1 MRAFL
6 EHVALTIRS
15 AVRPWVVGLR
25 GRGVVGTSATGDA
38 TFEVDRLAEHRL
50 EAVLRGSG
58 RRLLYYSE
66 DRGLV
71 AVGSGAPEAVLII
84 DPIDGTRNA
93 RSGLEGCM
101 VSVAA
106 IVSPSRKRIKGL
118 TLGDVTHACLA
129 EIVGRR
135 VFYAQRSTGAEWREG
150 GRTYRPRPS
159 AETDLDRI
167 AWTLD
172 IVGRPA
178 RQVFEVMGELVD
190 RTSVTGGFFTGNSI
204 CFSLTRL
211 ITGQLDAALDIA
223 NRIYRDRPE
232 THAAFLSAGRG
243 AVMGLCPHDLAAA
256 VLVAR
261 EAGCAVTDAYGG
273 SLDSM
278 PALAGDV
285 ARSPT
290 ATAANG
296 LAAESLRSLIAAGN
310 PTLHARLLAHVN
322 QRLGAQA

>member
-6 EHVALTIRS
+6 EHIAVSIRR

-25 GRGVVGTSATGDA
+25 GRGVVGTAATGDA
-38 TFEVDRLAEHRL
+38 TFEVDRRAEHRL
-50 EAVLRGSG
+50 EALLRASG
-58 RRLLYYSE
+58 RCLLYYSE

-71 AVGSGAPEAVLII
+71 AIGSGEPEAVFIV

-106 IVSPSRKRIKGL
+106 IVGSPRERINQL

-129 EIVGRR
+129 EIVGQR
-135 VFYAQRSTGAEWREG
+135 VFYAQRDGGAEWRQG

-178 RQVFEVMGELVD
+178 RQVFEVMGDLVD
-190 RTSVTGGFFTGNSI
+190 RSSVTGNFFTGNSI

-211 ITGQLDAALDIA
+211 VTGQLDAALDIA
-223 NRIYRDRPE
+223 NRICRDRPE
-232 THAAFLSAGRG
+232 TRAAFLSAGRG
-243 AVMGLCPHDLAAA
+243 AVIGLCPHDLAAA

-261 EAGCAVTDAYGG
+261 EAGCAVTDAYGEP
-273 SLDSM
+273 LDST
-278 PALAGDV
+278 PALG
-285 ARSPT
+285 
-290 ATAANG
+290 G
-296 LAAESLRSLIAAGN
+296 AESLRSLIAAGN
-310 PTLHARLLAHVN
+310 PILHARLLAYVN
-322 QRLGAQA
+322 ERLGVQT